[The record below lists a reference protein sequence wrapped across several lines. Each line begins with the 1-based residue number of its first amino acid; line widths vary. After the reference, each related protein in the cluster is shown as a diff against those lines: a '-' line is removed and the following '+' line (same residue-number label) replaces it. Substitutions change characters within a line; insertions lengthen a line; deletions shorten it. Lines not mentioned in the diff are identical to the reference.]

1 MANFRV
7 RVRFRVAGLCGK
19 SWAPVQL
26 LLACKKR
33 RERERLAD
41 LCGKLKRGVAAFVG
55 VALEVSVE
63 STTWPVKKGEEER
76 SVEST
81 TWPVKK
87 GEKEKRGRKRE
98 NASNVAF

>member
-33 RERERLAD
+33 RERERLAG

-76 SVEST
+76 KEERKREACRFMWQV
-81 TWPVKK
+81 
-87 GEKEKRGRKRE
+87 EKRGLQLL
-98 NASNVAF
+98 